1 MIYLHSGGGCIEK
14 QVRVN
19 QAATDKAQEIAN
31 NIMKPLIQIRSL
43 TDLSGDNEDVGVILL
58 IEPSIDLA
66 HEVGRRYSHSVDI
79 VIAESAKI
87 GMKLTV
93 CQIEFSVIK
102 ICVL

>member
-19 QAATDKAQEIAN
+19 QAATNKAQEIAN
-31 NIMKPLIQIRSL
+31 NKMKPIIQIRSL
-43 TDLSGDNEDVGVILL
+43 TDISVDNEDIGAILL

-66 HEVGRRYSHSVDI
+66 LEVGQRYSHSIDI
-79 VIAESAKI
+79 IIAESAKM

-93 CQIEFSVIK
+93 CQIEFLVIK

>member
-1 MIYLHSGGGCIEK
+1 MIYLYSGGGCFEK

-19 QAATDKAQEIAN
+19 QATIDKATEIAKN
-31 NIMKPLIQIRSL
+31 KMKKIIQIRSL
-43 TDLSGDNEDVGVILL
+43 ADISVDIEDIGAILL
-58 IEPSIDLA
+58 IDPTLELA
-66 HEVGRRYSHSVDI
+66 LVVGRRYSHSVDI

-93 CQIEFSVIK
+93 CQIEFSASK